1 MRLILFARDHQLHLY
16 LRVSAGHKTS
26 VAAWGKVGVLLS
38 CRKTTSMFVAEV
50 LFSQVALPVT
60 TLTEDTKT
68 VSTNLEALEL
78 LSLEY
83 ESTVEELSQS
93 H

>member
-1 MRLILFARDHQLHLY
+1 M
-16 LRVSAGHKTS
+16 
-26 VAAWGKVGVLLS
+26 S
-38 CRKTTSMFVAEV
+38 CRETASMFVAAV

-60 TLTEDTKT
+60 TLTEGTKT

-83 ESTVEELSQS
+83 ESTAEELSQS